1 MPASSP
7 RLFTLS
13 FGTAAAFASGIA
25 AARVILLA
33 PPLLALASVVCAAA
47 AWSLR
52 RRAIA
57 GGRQPSLAIAAC
69 ATLAIA
75 AGAAALASRTHQS
88 YLQAP
93 LLRLAV
99 REPID
104 PARLTRVRGRVISDP
119 VVHLDRL
126 RFSFQVEEVAVPD
139 GWLPCPGT
147 VRISV
152 RAPAPA
158 FQPAYGSRW
167 EMPLRLRQGKS
178 FRNPGAFDYRL
189 ALEAEGIHLLGS
201 LKSSQLAEPLPGTGG
216 DGLMV
221 AIHRL
226 RSRWVARLDASFQTP
241 EGEESRR
248 FLAAILLGEREGGE
262 GRTDALF
269 RKTGVYHIVSISGMH
284 FALLLAILRVLG
296 GRLPWRRWTEPALLA
311 GVGGFYVLLSGGA
324 DPILR
329 CALAAGLQELG
340 ERLERKVS
348 AWDAQSLAAVGLM
361 AVTPQHLFNPAF
373 QLSFLATWGILALG
387 GGATPAPAKLQW
399 AARSIKASLGA
410 WMASTPLMACWFLQI
425 SPVALLLNVIAAP
438 FLTISM
444 VLGGFLLIRPSAA
457 GAAWMESLLA
467 GFASCCSLALRIPG
481 ACLRVPSP
489 SFPLAAALGALLLA
503 RPQCK
508 AKRREGK
515 VLSGAVL
522 VAMALLARPPDPWLP
537 PGTISVMALDV
548 GQGDSILVGLP
559 GPRWVLVDAGGF
571 AASDFDVG
579 ERVVLPALMSRGVRH
594 LEAVIL
600 THAHQDHGGGL
611 PAILEAFPPREIWL
625 GGAPADAALVRRIA
639 AQAGSLRIP
648 EHHPTTGT
656 RRCYGSACLEV
667 LHPGAEIRRGG
678 GKVANDD
685 SLVLRV
691 SLGGA
696 AALLTGDVEA
706 EGEQRL
712 VPLLASRPVQL
723 LKVAH
728 HGSSSS
734 TSDVFLEAASPRIA
748 VISVGAGN
756 PWGHPAPS
764 VIERLRRR
772 GVGIHRTDLEGA
784 IEFQSAGQNWTR
796 RALAVPP

>member
-1 MPASSP
+1 
-7 RLFTLS
+7 
-13 FGTAAAFASGIA
+13 
-25 AARVILLA
+25 
-33 PPLLALASVVCAAA
+33 
-47 AWSLR
+47 
-52 RRAIA
+52 
-57 GGRQPSLAIAAC
+57 
-69 ATLAIA
+69 
-75 AGAAALASRTHQS
+75 
-88 YLQAP
+88 
-93 LLRLAV
+93 
-99 REPID
+99 
-104 PARLTRVRGRVISDP
+104 
-119 VVHLDRL
+119 
-126 RFSFQVEEVAVPD
+126 
-139 GWLPCPGT
+139 
-147 VRISV
+147 
-152 RAPAPA
+152 
-158 FQPAYGSRW
+158 
-167 EMPLRLRQGKS
+167 
-178 FRNPGAFDYRL
+178 
-189 ALEAEGIHLLGS
+189 
-201 LKSSQLAEPLPGTGG
+201 
-216 DGLMV
+216 
-221 AIHRL
+221 
-226 RSRWVARLDASFQTP
+226 
-241 EGEESRR
+241 
-248 FLAAILLGEREGGE
+248 
-262 GRTDALF
+262 
-269 RKTGVYHIVSISGMH
+269 
-284 FALLLAILRVLG
+284 
-296 GRLPWRRWTEPALLA
+296 
-311 GVGGFYVLLSGGA
+311 
-324 DPILR
+324 
-329 CALAAGLQELG
+329 
-340 ERLERKVS
+340 
-348 AWDAQSLAAVGLM
+348 
-361 AVTPQHLFNPAF
+361 
-373 QLSFLATWGILALG
+373 
-387 GGATPAPAKLQW
+387 
-399 AARSIKASLGA
+399 
-410 WMASTPLMACWFLQI
+410 
-425 SPVALLLNVIAAP
+425 LLLNVIAAP

-444 VLGGFLLIRPSAA
+444 VLGGFLLVRPSAA
-457 GAAWMESLLA
+457 GAAWMEALLA

-489 SFPLAAALGALLLA
+489 SFPLAAALGALFLA
-503 RPQCK
+503 RLQCK
-508 AKRREGK
+508 ANRHEVK
-515 VLSGAVL
+515 VLRGAVL
-522 VAMALLARPPDPWLP
+522 VALALLARPPDPWLP

-548 GQGDSILVGLP
+548 GQGDAILVGLP

-639 AQAGSLRIP
+639 AQAGSLQIP
-648 EHHPTTGT
+648 EHHPTAGT

-734 TSDVFLEAASPRIA
+734 TSDAFLEAASPRIA

-784 IEFQSAGQNWTR
+784 IEFESAGRIWTR

>member
-1 MPASSP
+1 MRRTSP
-7 RLFTLS
+7 PRFTFS
-13 FGTAAAFASGIA
+13 FGTAVAFASGIA
-25 AARVILLA
+25 AARVILLP
-33 PPLLALASVVCAAA
+33 PPLFILGSAICIAA

-52 RRAIA
+52 RRALA
-57 GGRQPSLAIAAC
+57 GCRQPSLALAAC
-69 ATLAIA
+69 VSLAIA
-75 AGAAALASRTHQS
+75 TGGAALASRTHRS
-88 YLQAP
+88 YQQAP
-93 LLRLAV
+93 LLRLAE
-99 REPID
+99 REPLD

-119 VVHLDRL
+119 VLHLDRL

-158 FQPAYGSRW
+158 FRPAYGSRW

-189 ALEAEGIHLLGS
+189 ALEADGIHLLGN
-201 LKSSQLAEPLPGTGG
+201 LKSSQLAEPLPGKGY
-216 DGLMV
+216 DDPMV

-226 RSRWVARLDASFQTP
+226 RSRWKARLDASFQNP
-241 EGEESRR
+241 DGEESRR

-262 GRTDALF
+262 GRTESLF
-269 RKTGVYHIVSISGMH
+269 RRTGVYHIVSISGMH
-284 FALLLAILRVLG
+284 FALLLAMLRVLG
-296 GRLPWRRWTEPALLA
+296 RRLPWRRWTEPALLA

-340 ERLERKVS
+340 ERFERKVS
-348 AWDAQSLAAVGLM
+348 AWDAQSLAGVALM
-361 AVTPQHLFNPAF
+361 VVTPQHLFTPAF

-399 AARSIKASLGA
+399 AARGIKASLGA
-410 WMASTPLMACWFLQI
+410 WTASTPLMACWFLQI
-425 SPVALLLNVIAAP
+425 SPVALLLNIIAAP

-444 VLGGFLLIRPSAA
+444 VLGGFLLVRPGAA
-457 GAAWMESLLA
+457 GAAWMEALLA
-467 GFASCCSLALRIPG
+467 GFASCCSIALRIPG

-489 SFPLAAALGALLLA
+489 SFPVTAALGALLLA
-503 RPQCK
+503 RLHCK
-508 AKRREGK
+508 TRKPEGK
-515 VLSGAVL
+515 VLYGAVL
-522 VAMALLARPPDPWLP
+522 ASMVLMAWPPDPWLP
-537 PGTISVMALDV
+537 PGRLSVMALDV
-548 GQGDSILVGLP
+548 GQGDAILVGLP
-559 GPRWVLVDAGGF
+559 GPKWVLVDAGGF

-579 ERVVLPALMSRGVRH
+579 ERVVLPALMSRGVRR
-594 LEAVIL
+594 LEAVVL

-625 GGAPADAALVRRIA
+625 GGAPADAALVRRIE
-639 AQAGSLRIP
+639 AQAGSLRIT
-648 EHHPTTGT
+648 ELHPAGGT
-656 RRCYGSACLEV
+656 MRCYGAACLEV
-667 LHPGAEIRRGG
+667 LLSGAAMSRRG

-691 SLGGA
+691 SLGDT

-712 VPLLASRPVQL
+712 IPLLASRPVQL

-734 TSDVFLEAASPRIA
+734 TSEAFLEAASPRIA
-748 VISVGAGN
+748 VISVGTGN

-764 VIERLRRR
+764 VVDRLRR
-772 GVGIHRTDLEGA
+772 GSIGIHRTDREGA
-784 IEFQSAGQNWTR
+784 IEYETAGQGWSR